1 MSRNVTEL
9 ELLGSQVTFTV
20 ILLRVYEYGFIDW
33 TWWKKVLES
42 KEWARYR
49 NGWCEVDMRNKGFSE
64 FSSLFGLSFQ
74 SFCFV
79 HGMWTGLT
87 SLISLPSL
95 SLQLCNCKLLCYTHL
110 FYFQEKK
117 KKKKTKNQ
125 KKKRKK
131 RYYLEITFFFLIFL
145 FYKLLYGL
153 IVWSRQVVGSGEYQ
167 FHIILLLRPIFIYNM
182 SLLKKKKYLY
192 H

>member
-1 MSRNVTEL
+1 MWGWHEKQGFLWILFLVWPIIPV
-9 ELLGSQVTFTV
+9 LLFRPWHVN
-20 ILLRVYEYGFIDW
+20 W
-33 TWWKKVLES
+33 TDLT
-42 KEWARYR
+42 
-49 NGWCEVDMRNKGFSE
+49 N
-64 FSSLFGLSFQ
+64 FSSIALSPAVQ
-74 SFCFV
+74 LQI
-79 HGMWTGLT
+79 TLLYT
-87 SLISLPSL
+87 SLLL
-95 SLQLCNCKLLCYTHL
+95 SG
-110 FYFQEKK
+110 

-182 SLLKKKKYLY
+182 SLLKKKKIFVSLDRLIC
-192 H
+192 